1 MSPASHHPTNTIHT
15 NVRVFGM
22 LVSAHHIF
30 YRTDDE
36 RIIGQQLFL
45 ADVSTSDT

>member
-1 MSPASHHPTNTIHT
+1 ML
-15 NVRVFGM
+15 
-22 LVSAHHIF
+22 LVSSTSHF

-45 ADVSTSDT
+45 ADVSIK